1 VVRDLVRLRERFER
15 QAEPA
20 RLATIASELLRL
32 SSWVRTRRPDHD
44 VTDAIREIAWL
55 MEWTGDAANRTVAD
69 MQRELCRW
77 RRAWAAEVA
86 RPVLE
91 LRARQMAERLI
102 ELSGLGPQDADEAVG
117 FEVGA

>member
-1 VVRDLVRLRERFER
+1 MRDLARLRERFEH

-20 RLATIASELLRL
+20 RLATIASELVRL
-32 SSWVRTRRPDHD
+32 SSWVRLRRSD
-44 VTDAIREIAWL
+44 DAVVGMIREIAWL

-77 RRAWAAEVA
+77 RRAWSAEVA

-102 ELSGLGPQDADEAVG
+102 EMSGLGFPPQEAG
-117 FEVGA
+117 EQVGA